1 MTAAAVLERGVER
14 LRRGDLVRPLGRV
27 SKVVGLAIEVTG
39 LTASIGEVCQ
49 VRAPGHTLAAEV
61 VGFRDGRLLLM
72 PLGDLMG
79 IQPGGEVLA
88 LGRPQAVAVDR
99 SLLGRV
105 VDGLGRPIDGGAP
118 VDAAELRPIYAHT
131 PPSALARRRISEPL
145 ETGIRAVDA
154 VLPIG
159 LGQRVGIFAG
169 SGVGKS
175 VLLGNLA
182 SHAAA
187 DVNVI
192 ALIGERGREVRE
204 FIERDLG
211 AGGLARSVVVVA
223 TADEAPLVRRQA
235 AFVAATVA
243 EFFRDAGQT
252 VLLMMDSLTRLAM
265 VQREIGLAVGE
276 PPATRG
282 YPPSVF
288 ALLPRLLE
296 RAGTSSHRGNI
307 TGIYT
312 VLVEGDDLSD
322 PVADASRAILDG
334 HIVLSRELAAA
345 NHFPAIDILASV
357 SRLTDDLLT
366 PEEYR
371 AAGCLRDHLATYR
384 AARDLVAIGAYVRGS
399 DPSIDRALVSLDA
412 VHHYLRQGRHERSA
426 RGETLSR
433 LQALFPAPEAAA
445 ASHATVAMPA
455 AGARG

>member
-154 VLPIG
+154 ILPIG

-288 ALLPRLLE
+288 TLLPRLLE
-296 RAGTSSHRGNI
+296 RAGTSEHRGSI

-312 VLVEGDDLSD
+312 VLVEGDDLND

-334 HIVLSRELAAA
+334 HVVLSRELAAA
-345 NHFPAIDILASV
+345 NHFPAIDILGSV
-357 SRLTDDLLT
+357 SRLTGDLLSGQ
-366 PEEYR
+366 EYR
-371 AAGCLRDHLATYR
+371 AASELRDHLATYR

-399 DPSIDRALVSLDA
+399 DAKIDRALASLDA
-412 VHHYLRQGRHERSA
+412 VDAFLRQGRQERS
-426 RGETLSR
+426 RRRETLDC
-433 LQALFPAPEAAA
+433 LQALFPEPEPGPPGAAPG
-445 ASHATVAMPA
+445 T
-455 AGARG
+455 AGG